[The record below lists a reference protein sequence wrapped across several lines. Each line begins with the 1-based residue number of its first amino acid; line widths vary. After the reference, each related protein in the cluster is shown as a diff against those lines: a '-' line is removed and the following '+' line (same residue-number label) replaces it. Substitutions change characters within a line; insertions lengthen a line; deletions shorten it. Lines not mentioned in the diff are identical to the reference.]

1 MNADRYRPPKAATPS
16 PALERPP
23 TAKQH
28 LDPTERRTCVA
39 EQQPSFD
46 AAKYKKAQR
55 EQWNKDGAAWR
66 RWNPTLDRWYGE
78 VTRQMLDLARIEP
91 GQRILDVAAGAG
103 EPAVSAAERVG
114 PGGYV
119 LATDIAEGI
128 VELALQVARE
138 RGLKQIEGRAMD
150 GEKLDLRD
158 ASFDAVLCR
167 LGLMYMPHP
176 VTALREWRRVLRPGG
191 RVAVVVFSTPDRN
204 SWGALPASIIRRRAQ
219 LPPPVPGQPGPFSL
233 GAPGVLEGIFNQAGF
248 ADPDIRAVP
257 VPLTMA
263 SSAEYVRV
271 AREAFGAFNAMMAHL
286 PPRERESVWN
296 EVEGS
301 MRSFES
307 SGGFEVPGECLVAA
321 ATKRS

>member
-1 MNADRYRPPKAATPS
+1 M
-16 PALERPP
+16 
-23 TAKQH
+23 
-28 LDPTERRTCVA
+28 A

-46 AAKYKKAQR
+46 AAKYKNAQR

-78 VTRQMLDLARIEP
+78 VTRQMLDLARIQP
-91 GQRILDVAAGAG
+91 GQRILVIAAGAG

-114 PGGYV
+114 PSGYV
-119 LATDIAEGI
+119 LATDISEGI

-138 RGLKQIEGRAMD
+138 RGLKQIETRAMD
-150 GEKLDLRD
+150 GEKLDLPD

-191 RVAVVVFSTPDRN
+191 RVAVAVFSTPDRN
-204 SWGALPASIIRRRAQ
+204 SWGAMPASIIRRRAQ

-233 GAPGVLEGIFNQAGF
+233 GAPGVLEDVFRQAGF
-248 ADPDIRAVP
+248 ASPEVRAVP
-257 VPLTMA
+257 VPLRMA

-271 AREAFGAFNAMMAHL
+271 AREAFGAFNALMAHL
-286 PPRERESVWN
+286 PPQERESAWN
-296 EVEGS
+296 EVEGA
-301 MRSFES
+301 MRKFES
-307 SGGFEVPGECLVAA
+307 PGGFEVPGECLIGA
-321 ATKRS
+321 ATK

>member
-1 MNADRYRPPKAATPS
+1 
-16 PALERPP
+16 
-23 TAKQH
+23 
-28 LDPTERRTCVA
+28 VA

-46 AAKYKKAQR
+46 AAKYKNAQR
-55 EQWNKDGAAWR
+55 EQWDKDGAAWR

-78 VTRQMLDLARIEP
+78 VTRQMLDLARIQP
-91 GQRILDVAAGAG
+91 GQRILDIAAGAG

-119 LATDIAEGI
+119 LATDISERI

-138 RGLKQIEGRAMD
+138 RGLTQVETRAMD
-150 GEKLDLRD
+150 GELLDLPD

-176 VTALREWRRVLRPGG
+176 VAALREWRRALRPGG
-191 RVAVVVFSTPDRN
+191 RVAIVVFSTPDRN
-204 SWGALPASIIRRRAQ
+204 SWGAMPASIIRRRAQ
-219 LPPPVPGQPGPFSL
+219 LPPPDPGQPGPFSL
-233 GAPGVLEGIFNQAGF
+233 GDTGVLEGVFRQAGF
-248 ADPDIRAVP
+248 ADPEVRAVP
-257 VPLTMA
+257 VPLRMA

-286 PPRERESVWN
+286 LSEEREAVWN

-301 MRSFES
+301 LRRFES
-307 SGGFEVPGECLVAA
+307 PAGFEVPGECLVGA
-321 ATKRS
+321 ATK

>member
-1 MNADRYRPPKAATPS
+1 M
-16 PALERPP
+16 
-23 TAKQH
+23 
-28 LDPTERRTCVA
+28 A
-39 EQQPSFD
+39 EQQLSFD
-46 AAKYKKAQR
+46 ATKYKNAQR

-78 VTRQMLDLARIEP
+78 ATRQMLDLARIQP
-91 GQRILDVAAGAG
+91 GQRVLDIAAGAG

-119 LATDIAEGI
+119 LATDISEGI

-138 RGLKQIEGRAMD
+138 RGLNQVETRAMD
-150 GEKLDLRD
+150 GEKLDLPD
-158 ASFDAVLCR
+158 ASFDAALCR

-176 VTALREWRRVLRPGG
+176 ETALREWRRTLRAGG

-204 SWGALPASIIRRRAQ
+204 SWGAMPASIIRRRAQ

-233 GAPGVLEGIFNQAGF
+233 GGPGVLEGVFRQAGF
-248 ADPDIRAVP
+248 ANPEVRAVP
-257 VPLTMA
+257 VPHRTTSA
-263 SSAEYVRV
+263 AEYVRV

-286 PPRERESVWN
+286 SPQERESVWS

-307 SGGFEVPGECLVAA
+307 PGGFEVPGECLVGA
-321 ATKRS
+321 ATK

>member
-1 MNADRYRPPKAATPS
+1 
-16 PALERPP
+16 
-23 TAKQH
+23 
-28 LDPTERRTCVA
+28 VA

-46 AAKYKKAQR
+46 AAKYKIAQR

-78 VTRQMLDLARIEP
+78 VTRQMLDLAQIQP
-91 GQRILDVAAGAG
+91 GQRILDIAAGAG

-119 LATDIAEGI
+119 LATDISEGI
-128 VELALQVARE
+128 VELARQVAHE
-138 RGLKQIEGRAMD
+138 RGLKQIETRAMD
-150 GEKLDLRD
+150 GEKLDLPD

-176 VTALREWRRVLRPGG
+176 VTALREWRRALRAGG

-204 SWGALPASIIRRRAQ
+204 SWGAVPASIIRRRAQ

-233 GAPGVLEGIFNQAGF
+233 GDPGVLEGVFRQAGF
-248 ADPDIRAVP
+248 ANPEVRAVP
-257 VPLTMA
+257 MPSRMA
-263 SSAEYVRV
+263 SAAEYVRV

-286 PPRERESVWN
+286 SPQQRESVWN
-296 EVEGS
+296 EVEGA

-307 SGGFEVPGECLVAA
+307 PGGFEVPGECLVGA
-321 ATKRS
+321 ATK

>member
-1 MNADRYRPPKAATPS
+1 M
-16 PALERPP
+16 
-23 TAKQH
+23 
-28 LDPTERRTCVA
+28 A

-46 AAKYKKAQR
+46 AATYKNAQR

-78 VTRQMLDLARIEP
+78 VTRQMLDLARIQP
-91 GQRILDVAAGAG
+91 GQRILDIAAGAG

-114 PGGYV
+114 PSGYV
-119 LATDIAEGI
+119 LATDISEGI

-138 RGLKQIEGRAMD
+138 RGFKQIETRAMD
-150 GEKLDLRD
+150 GEKLDLPD

-176 VTALREWRRVLRPGG
+176 VKALREWRRALRPGG

-204 SWGALPASIIRRRAQ
+204 SWGAMPASIIRRRAQ

-233 GAPGVLEGIFNQAGF
+233 GAPGVLEGAFRQGGF
-248 ADPDIRAVP
+248 ADPEVRAVP
-257 VPLTMA
+257 VPLRTA

-286 PPRERESVWN
+286 PPQERESVWN

-307 SGGFEVPGECLVAA
+307 PAGFEVPGECLVGA
-321 ATKRS
+321 ATK